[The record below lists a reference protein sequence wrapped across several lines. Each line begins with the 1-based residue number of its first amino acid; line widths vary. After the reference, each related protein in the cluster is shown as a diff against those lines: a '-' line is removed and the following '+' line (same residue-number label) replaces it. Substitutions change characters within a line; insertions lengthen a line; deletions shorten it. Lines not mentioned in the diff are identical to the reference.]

1 MEVKLLRH
9 IVLVQHRVSMIHVIR
24 GMTTD
29 DESHDD
35 LDNITDDAD
44 IKVYHKQAILKLFYF
59 NFLF

>member
-1 MEVKLLRH
+1 MEVKHLRH
-9 IVLVQHRVSMIHVIR
+9 IVLVQHRVSMILVIR

-44 IKVYHKQAILKLFYF
+44 INKHF
-59 NFLF
+59 